1 MIRTLLLAGILLAW
15 LCGTPGCPALATAAK
30 TFEECADIV
39 AKDERLECYDGV
51 ANQRKKIQASAT
63 QPAGPSDEE
72 LARQKADQEA
82 RERALREQAILDQ
95 ETRDKAAAAAA
106 GELAGCIVECK
117 GEKEKCDAERLRC
130 FDDKAKYSWSTC
142 ITSSI
147 LWKQKS
153 PEILNACK
161 YFFED
166 TERLYGYDKLAGFEA
181 TTDAARAAAGD
192 LAKCKGETD
201 PAKRLHC
208 YDGKAK
214 YSWSKCMGGNFS
226 WVQERPERLN
236 ACKYIIEDTER
247 LYGYD
252 EITGFEPTTPGER
265 YKPSYLSIKWR
276 LNEESRQLDEKRR
289 LERFVK
295 KREEL
300 DQESRQLG
308 MKIIQMRLELD
319 EKRGQLNEE
328 KRNQLDEEIRRAIN
342 EKIRV
347 EMNIRQINEEN
358 TRALAEEN
366 RLGRLALA
374 YQQNYILFGT
384 YNFHPDKQLWESANG
399 GMELQDYESKFQLSL
414 KLKLFDITDNSVT
427 GDWERHLGMHIDLW
441 IAYTQ
446 LSFWQI
452 YNASISR
459 PFRETNYE
467 PELILNG
474 RMDKDLFY
482 DWKLRFIQ
490 IALNHQSNGQSDP
503 LSRSWNRLMF
513 NFGFERENIDV
524 VLKTWYRFPE
534 STNDDNPDIESYLG
548 YGQLSAGYR
557 SNLLGIDWRFSL
569 MFRNN
574 LRFDNE
580 NRSALQLGVEANLF
594 GPLNL
599 YVQYF
604 TGYGESLI
612 NYNSYA
618 NTIGAGVSVKD
629 W

>member
-1 MIRTLLLAGILLAW
+1 MIRHLLLAGILLTW
-15 LCGTPGCPALATAAK
+15 LCGTPGCPALAAAAK
-30 TFEECADIV
+30 TFEECAEIV
-39 AKDERLECYDGV
+39 AKDKRLECYDGV
-51 ANQRKKIQASAT
+51 ANQRKNIPTSAT
-63 QPAGPSDEE
+63 QPAGPSNEE

-82 RERALREQAILDQ
+82 RERALREQAIRDQ
-95 ETRDKAAAAAA
+95 EARDKAAAEAA
-106 GELAGCIVECK
+106 GDLAGC
-117 GEKEKCDAERLRC
+117 KES
-130 FDDKAKYSWSTC
+130 DDKAARLNCYDKRAKYSWSMC
-142 ITSSI
+142 MFGSTS
-147 LWKQKS
+147 WTKEY
-153 PEILNACK
+153 PERLNACK

-166 TERLYGYDKLAGFEA
+166 TERLYGYDK
-181 TTDAARAAAGD
+181 
-192 LAKCKGETD
+192 
-201 PAKRLHC
+201 
-208 YDGKAK
+208 
-214 YSWSKCMGGNFS
+214 
-226 WVQERPERLN
+226 
-236 ACKYIIEDTER
+236 
-247 LYGYD
+247 
-252 EITGFEPTTPGER
+252 ITGFEPTTPEER

-276 LNEESRQLDEKRR
+276 LNEESRQLNEKRR
-289 LERFVK
+289 LEHFVK

-300 DQESRQLG
+300 DQESRQLDR
-308 MKIIQMRLELD
+308 KISQMRRELD
-319 EKRGQLNEE
+319 EKSGQLDEEKRHQLDEENRRALNEKIRLETKIRQLNEE
-328 KRNQLDEEIRRAIN
+328 NSQALEEQS
-342 EKIRV
+342 
-347 EMNIRQINEEN
+347 RQ
-358 TRALAEEN
+358 A
-366 RLGRLALA
+366 RLALA
-374 YQQNYILFGT
+374 YRQNYILLGM
-384 YNFHPDKQLWESANG
+384 YNFHMEKQLWESVNP
-399 GMELQDYESKFQLSL
+399 GMELQDYEIKYQLSL

-441 IAYTQ
+441 LAYTQ

-513 NFGFERENIDV
+513 NFGFERENLDV

-548 YGQLSAGYR
+548 YGELSAGYR
-557 SNLLGIDWRFSL
+557 RNLWGIDWRFSL

-599 YVQYF
+599 YIQYF

-618 NTIGAGVSVKD
+618 NTVGAGVSVKD

>member
-1 MIRTLLLAGILLAW
+1 MIRTLLLAGILLTW
-15 LCGTPGCPALATAAK
+15 LCGTPGCPALAAAAK
-30 TFEECADIV
+30 TFEECAEIV
-39 AKDERLECYDGV
+39 AKDKRLECYDGV
-51 ANQRKKIQASAT
+51 ANQRKKIPTSAT
-63 QPAGPSDEE
+63 QPERPSDEE

-82 RERALREQAILDQ
+82 RERALREQAIRDQ
-95 ETRDKAAAAAA
+95 EARNKAAADAA
-106 GELAGCIVECK
+106 GDLAGCSVECK

-130 FDDKAKYSWSTC
+130 YDDKAKYSWSMC
-142 ITSSI
+142 MFG
-147 LWKQKS
+147 S
-153 PEILNACK
+153 PSWIKESPGRLNACK
-161 YFFED
+161 YFF
-166 TERLYGYDKLAGFEA
+166 
-181 TTDAARAAAGD
+181 
-192 LAKCKGETD
+192 
-201 PAKRLHC
+201 
-208 YDGKAK
+208 
-214 YSWSKCMGGNFS
+214 
-226 WVQERPERLN
+226 
-236 ACKYIIEDTER
+236 EDTER

-252 EITGFEPTTPGER
+252 EITGFEPTTPEER

-276 LNEESRQLDEKRR
+276 LNEESRQLNEKIR

-300 DQESRQLG
+300 DQESRQLDI
-308 MKIIQMRLELD
+308 KISQMRLELD
-319 EKRGQLNEE
+319 EKSGQLNEE
-328 KRNQLDEEIRRAIN
+328 KRNQLDEEIRRALN
-342 EKIRV
+342 EKIRI
-347 EMNIRQINEEN
+347 EMKIRQLNEEN
-358 TRALAEEN
+358 SQALAEEN

-374 YQQNYILFGT
+374 YRQNYILFGT
-384 YNFHPDKQLWESANG
+384 YNFHPDKQLWESANP

-441 IAYTQ
+441 LAYTQ

-474 RMDKDLFY
+474 RINKDLFY

-513 NFGFERENIDV
+513 NFGFERENFDV

-548 YGQLSAGYR
+548 YGELSAGYR
-557 SNLLGIDWRFSL
+557 GNLCGIDWRFSL

-574 LRFDNE
+574 LRFDNQ
-580 NRSALQLGVEANLF
+580 NRSALQLGVEGNLF

-604 TGYGESLI
+604 TGYGDSLLD
-612 NYNSYA
+612 YNSYA
-618 NTIGAGVSVKD
+618 NTIGAGVSIKD

>member
-1 MIRTLLLAGILLAW
+1 MIRTLLIAGILLAW
-15 LCGTPGCPALATAAK
+15 LFGAQGVAAYNV
-30 TFEECADIV
+30 EEYDNCSRFKDA
-39 AKDERLECYDGV
+39 DERLKCYEGV
-51 ANQRKKIQASAT
+51 AGRKPKASELSPAPVSAYAPQAVAT
-63 QPAGPSDEE
+63 GD
-72 LARQKADQEA
+72 LAW
-82 RERALREQAILDQ
+82 
-95 ETRDKAAAAAA
+95 
-106 GELAGCIVECK
+106 CIIECE

-130 FDDKAKYSWSTC
+130 YDDKAKYSWSTC

-147 LWKQKS
+147 VWKQKS

-166 TERLYGYDKLAGFEA
+166 AERLYGYDKLAGFKA
-181 TTDAARAAAGD
+181 TTDAARVATGD
-192 LAKCKGETD
+192 LAKCSVACKKGEEKECD
-201 PAKRLHC
+201 AERLRC
-208 YDGKAK
+208 YDGKAE
-214 YSWSKCMGGNFS
+214 YSWPKCMGGNYS
-226 WVQERPERLN
+226 WIQERPERLN
-236 ACKYIIEDTER
+236 ACKYFFEDPER

-252 EITGFEPTTPGER
+252 ELAGYKPPQPVSSAKDTEQLNVCDEITGLKPTTPEER
-265 YKPSYLSIKWR
+265 YRPSYLSIKWR
-276 LNEESRQLDEKRR
+276 LNEDIRQIDEKRR
-289 LERFVK
+289 QKHYV
-295 KREEL
+295 
-300 DQESRQLG
+300 ESRLMLEEKLQQLKKENG
-308 MKIIQMRLELD
+308 ELFAICRQELEKKIS
-319 EKRGQLNEE
+319 QLNEE
-328 KRNQLDEEIRRAIN
+328 NSQ
-342 EKIRV
+342 
-347 EMNIRQINEEN
+347 
-358 TRALAEEN
+358 ALAEEN
-366 RLGRLALA
+366 RMGRLALA

-384 YNFHPDKQLWESANG
+384 YNFHPDKQLWESANP
-399 GMELQDYESKFQLSL
+399 GMELQDYEAKFQLSL

-427 GDWERHLGMHIDLW
+427 GDWERHLGTHIDVWL
-441 IAYTQ
+441 AYTQ

-474 RMDKDLFY
+474 QMDKDLFY

-490 IALNHQSNGQSDP
+490 IALNHQSNGQIEA

-513 NFGFERENIDV
+513 NFGFERENFDV

-574 LRFDNE
+574 LRFDE
-580 NRSALQLGVEANLF
+580 NRSALQLELSFPLVERIN
-594 GPLNL
+594 G